1 MATCLTAHTKYG
13 LYPSPRGHE
22 FLNLCTGF
30 YGRHNYAFI
39 FSQIYMGEE
48 KDIFLRLYT
57 FLLYEH
63 IDSIL
68 GPEPLTQV

>member
-1 MATCLTAHTKYG
+1 MATCLTAHPKYG

-30 YGRHNYAFI
+30 HGRHNYAFI

-48 KDIFLRLYT
+48 KDIF
-57 FLLYEH
+57 
-63 IDSIL
+63 
-68 GPEPLTQV
+68 